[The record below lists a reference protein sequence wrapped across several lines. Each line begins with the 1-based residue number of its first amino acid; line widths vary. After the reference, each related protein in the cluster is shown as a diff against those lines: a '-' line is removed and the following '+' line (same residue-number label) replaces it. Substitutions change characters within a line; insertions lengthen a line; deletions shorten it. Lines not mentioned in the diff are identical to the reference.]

1 MALLASLLAALI
13 ALAAP
18 AWAAAADF
26 VVNATGDDQTAPACA
41 VGMGECTL
49 RGAIEATDS
58 ATPGPNTITFSP
70 TVFNGEAGDT
80 IAPGATSLLPPVT
93 TPTTIDGAGCNAG
106 SAVPCLSG
114 ANATN
119 SPLILLNANATKL
132 ENLSIT
138 IPSGLVGIRMTGAHS
153 IEVLDNTIAM
163 TGTVNPSTGI
173 ESSFGASGALIEGNT
188 ITSALGFNYSISL
201 RGGSNRILGNEL
213 IGAGCCQAGV
223 TIELGG
229 AANQIGGDT
238 EASEN
243 VFQGLGGGAITM
255 NNSPTN
261 SSHNEVRRN
270 RGASAL
276 NFVNGAGVAA
286 PTIAEPFLTSVAG
299 TAEPGAKVRLFRKA
313 TESAGEI
320 EGFLGEAVAA
330 AGTGAWEVSFAK
342 APIGTFVAA
351 TQTLTGSTS
360 SLGGTAA
367 LVESPTEKAEREAA
381 EKAQQEKEAAEK
393 AAKEKEAAEKAAR
406 EREAAERAARE
417 RQETEAREQR
427 EREAREKESAGGG
440 SGGGASGGSSGSGSG
455 SGSGSTN
462 PTPAPVPPAP
472 VAKVAP
478 KVRITAGPRRTSTA
492 TTARFR
498 FRATNV
504 SGATFECRLDAAKWA
519 SCRAPKTYRGLRPG
533 RHIFMVRAKA
543 NGLTGAAAR
552 YVFTTKA

>member
-1 MALLASLLAALI
+1 VNFYRRTALLASLLAALI

-26 VVNATGDDQTAPACA
+26 VVNATGDDQTAPTCA
-41 VGMGECTL
+41 VAMGECTL
-49 RGAIEATDS
+49 RGAIEASDS
-58 ATPGPNTITFSP
+58 ATPGPNTIAFSP
-70 TVFNGEAGDT
+70 TAFNGEAGDT

-93 TPTTIDGAGCNAG
+93 TPTTIDGAACNAG
-106 SAVPCLSG
+106 STVPCLSG

-132 ENLSIT
+132 ENLSVT

-163 TGTVNPSTGI
+163 TGTENPSTGI
-173 ESSFGASGALIEGNT
+173 ESSFGASGALIEGNK
-188 ITSALGFNYSISL
+188 ITSAAGFNFSISL

-229 AANQIGGDT
+229 SANQIGGDT

-243 VFQGLGGGAITM
+243 VFQNLGGGAISM
-255 NNSPTN
+255 NNAPTN

-270 RGASAL
+270 RGASAF

-286 PTIAEPFLTSVAG
+286 PTITEAFPTSVAG

-342 APIGTFVAA
+342 APIGTFVGA

-360 SLGGTAA
+360 GLGATAT
-367 LVESPTEKAEREAA
+367 LIESPTEKAEREQREREAA
-381 EKAQQEKEAAEK
+381 EKAQAEKGAAEK

-406 EREAAERAARE
+406 ERAEKEA
-417 RQETEAREQR
+417 QELR
-427 EREAREKESAGGG
+427 EREAKEKEGSGGGSAGGG
-440 SGGGASGGSSGSGSG
+440 SGGSGSGG
-455 SGSGSTN
+455 GSTN

-478 KVRITAGPRRTSTA
+478 RVKITAQPKKTSEA

-498 FRATNV
+498 FRSTNV
-504 SGATFECRLDAAKWA
+504 SGARFECRLDGSRWAKCA
-519 SCRAPKTYRGLRPG
+519 SPKAYKKLTSG
-533 RHIFMVRAKA
+533 RHTFQVRAVA
-543 NGLTGAAAR
+543 AGLTGPVTKYR
-552 YVFTTKA
+552 FTVRT